1 MLERVPDL
9 PAVVLGQEAYLRD
22 YWAEYERIGD
32 HFWKLERIQTFREPG
47 DPSWEAF
54 VAGDWPRALE
64 LNEADRPT
72 AVEMAEMDRKLGI
85 STQRIRVVE
94 KPISPYLQW
103 EMQFFRLLVE
113 EGQDLRV
120 LPADALRAWERDRPV
135 PELALLGDR
144 VLYQVLYDDSGTPC
158 GARRITDPYVISEC
172 RADLSLLFAN
182 AEPLMDFFD
191 REIAPLPAPVV

>member
-1 MLERVPDL
+1 MLERIPDL
-9 PAVVLGQEAYLRD
+9 PAPTLDEDAYLTD
-22 YWAEYERIGD
+22 YWTEYERIGD

-54 VAGDWPRALE
+54 LEGDWPRALE

-72 AVEMAEMDRKLGI
+72 AVEMAETDRKLGI
-85 STQRIRVVE
+85 STRRIRVVE

-113 EGQDLRV
+113 AGQDLRV
-120 LPADALRAWERDRPV
+120 LPAEALRAWESDRPV
-135 PELALLGDR
+135 PELALLGDH
-144 VLYQVLYDDSGTPC
+144 VLYHVLYDDSGTLY
-158 GARRITDPYVISEC
+158 GARRITDPDVIRGC

-182 AEPLMDFFD
+182 AEPLMDFFA